1 MKKFV
6 LVLSLLAFLAG
17 DLLARD
23 IDSII
28 ASMTPREKIAQLI
41 YVAVDSQESP
51 ERKAQQESLIR
62 EGLGGIIVMDDKL
75 VDNMR
80 LVNEL

>member
-6 LVLSLLAFLAG
+6 LAVLLLAFVG
-17 DLLARD
+17 SDLFARD

-51 ERKAQQESLIR
+51 ERTAHEPSRPKSVSL
-62 EGLGGIIVMDDKL
+62 LF
-75 VDNMR
+75 
-80 LVNEL
+80 VNLPHCS